1 MKIAFLLTQSLDS
14 PSGLGRFGPLAR
26 ELARLGHSIEIFA
39 LHPDW
44 EHLPRRSFEEQG
56 VRVSYVA
63 PMHVRKHGS
72 TKQYYSPARLL
83 AVTARAAFSLAQALS
98 RSQAEVVQ
106 VCKPQP
112 MNALAARLA
121 RRGRPV
127 FVDCDDYEAATNR
140 FQGAWQKQVVK
151 YFEDGA
157 AHYAAG
163 ITTNTCFTRD
173 RYQALGYPASRLV
186 YVPNGVERQ
195 RFSQLSDPDDLRR
208 RWGLEPDDP
217 LVVYAGTLGLAS
229 HPVDLLLQA
238 FVEVLAR
245 LPRAR
250 LLLAGG
256 GEDFENLQKMAAEL
270 GLGEA
275 VIFAGR
281 VHPDEVPGYLR
292 MATVT
297 VDPVHDDLVARAR
310 SPLKVVESLACGV
323 PVVTANVGDRRSMLA
338 GGEAGVLVKPGDS
351 HALAEGLLQVLEDP
365 AARQRMAQAALEQ
378 REYWYWDRLVEQFM
392 QVYELGLSPD
402 GTKRI
407 HS

>member
-1 MKIAFLLTQSLDS
+1 VKIAFLLTQSLDS

-195 RFSQLSDPDDLRR
+195 RFSQPSDPDDLRR
-208 RWGLEPDDP
+208 R
-217 LVVYAGTLGLAS
+217 
-229 HPVDLLLQA
+229 
-238 FVEVLAR
+238 
-245 LPRAR
+245 
-250 LLLAGG
+250 
-256 GEDFENLQKMAAEL
+256 
-270 GLGEA
+270 
-275 VIFAGR
+275 
-281 VHPDEVPGYLR
+281 
-292 MATVT
+292 
-297 VDPVHDDLVARAR
+297 
-310 SPLKVVESLACGV
+310 
-323 PVVTANVGDRRSMLA
+323 
-338 GGEAGVLVKPGDS
+338 
-351 HALAEGLLQVLEDP
+351 
-365 AARQRMAQAALEQ
+365 
-378 REYWYWDRLVEQFM
+378 
-392 QVYELGLSPD
+392 
-402 GTKRI
+402 
-407 HS
+407 